1 VTAEAPLSFHV
12 SDLSPK
18 GFTVTDSLRL
28 ADEIRPLT
36 QFRVLPNAAE
46 EEKRYILI

>member
-1 VTAEAPLSFHV
+1 VTAEAPFPSHV

-36 QFRVLPNAAE
+36 QFHVLPNAAD